1 MLPQA
6 FVLCLNY
13 LELPLFHTLVLKFLG
28 PNPKQNIK
36 KKTKYKCNM
45 YEMPK
50 KIQKKRMILF
60 FNCKKKT
67 IKTIS
72 TYQMKCCHKLLLV
85 PTHYCLHFLLK
96 TINI

>member
-45 YEMPK
+45 YEMP
-50 KIQKKRMILF
+50 Q
-60 FNCKKKT
+60 
-67 IKTIS
+67 
-72 TYQMKCCHKLLLV
+72 
-85 PTHYCLHFLLK
+85 
-96 TINI
+96 